1 MLYFLIEGEGSNMS
15 HHLSDYSD
23 HREEKQ
29 QYDSD
34 YSLQN
39 KNNSQ
44 SPSNSEYYPPS
55 KIYQIVNN
63 NLCIIYYESDSI

>member
-1 MLYFLIEGEGSNMS
+1 MHGKLVNNIVTR
-15 HHLSDYSD
+15 SD

-63 NLCIIYYESDSI
+63 NLFII